1 MTILEM
7 HIKFKILT
15 DKLDTLNYPN
25 FEPEEIDELLN
36 MSQER
41 FIKQRYGTTN
51 LKKSPFESTQ
61 KRMDDL
67 REVVKN
73 GQLSVT
79 TTQTIDNKEN
89 GYFVPLPTDY
99 WFMIN
104 EEISL
109 WSSGCNPITPASGE
123 LEDQETYIVTSGTI
137 AFNGAIYSVG
147 QIFTTNVGVLVYS
160 GTGKFVVAD
169 NKRVGVRPIQHDDYN
184 RVIIDPFSKPWPN
197 QVPRLMYESDVELLT
212 DGTFQLENYYFRYI
226 KQPVLMNISTSV
238 DCELANHA
246 HLEIVDMAA
255 AMALEDIESQRYP
268 TYSNEL
274 QKQE

>member
-1 MTILEM
+1 M

-51 LKKSPFESTQ
+51 TKRSPLESTQ

-89 GYFVPLPTDY
+89 GYFVPLPVDY

-109 WSSGCNPITPASGE
+109 WFSGCNPITPASGE
-123 LEDQETYIVTSGTI
+123 LEDQTTYIVTSGTI
-137 AFNGAIYSVG
+137 AFHGAIYSVG
-147 QIFTTNVGVLVYS
+147 QTFTTNVGVLVYS

-169 NKRVGVRPIQHDDYN
+169 NKRVGVRAIQHDDYN

-226 KQPVLMNISTSV
+226 KQPVLMDISTSV
-238 DCELANHA
+238 DCELADHA

>member
-41 FIKQRYGTTN
+41 FITQRYGTTN
-51 LKKSPFESTQ
+51 TKKSPLESTQ

-89 GYFVPLPTDY
+89 GYFVPLPVDY

-109 WSSGCNPITPASGE
+109 WFSGCNPITPASGE
-123 LEDQETYIVTSGTI
+123 LEDQTTYIVTSGTI
-137 AFNGAIYSVG
+137 SFHGASYSVG
-147 QIFTTNVGVLVYS
+147 QTFTTNVGVLVYS

-169 NKRVGVRPIQHDDYN
+169 NKRVGVRAIQHDDYN

-226 KQPVLMNISTSV
+226 KQPVLMDISTSV
-238 DCELANHA
+238 DCELADHA